1 MIQHSKA
8 RMEVAQLELPWV
20 LVQPVLDL
28 ETKLQTV
35 THRTL
40 SVLQIQVQGGEL
52 PPVMEGS
59 VQEEQGLRV
68 EEFPFHQ
75 KTRLDRGTIP
85 RIGFHVE
92 AVREIFQ
99 KGEVQEVF
107 IGPHGVQDVCAFKL

>member
-1 MIQHSKA
+1 
-8 RMEVAQLELPWV
+8 MEVAQLELPWV

-59 VQEEQGLRV
+59 V
-68 EEFPFHQ
+68 
-75 KTRLDRGTIP
+75 
-85 RIGFHVE
+85 
-92 AVREIFQ
+92 
-99 KGEVQEVF
+99 
-107 IGPHGVQDVCAFKL
+107 